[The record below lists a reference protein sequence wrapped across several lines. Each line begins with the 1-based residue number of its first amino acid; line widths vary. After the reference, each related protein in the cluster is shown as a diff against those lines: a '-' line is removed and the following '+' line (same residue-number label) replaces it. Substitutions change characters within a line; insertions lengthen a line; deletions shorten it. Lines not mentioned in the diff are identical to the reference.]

1 MRRRGRTIRRLIISA
16 GAVAVGLI
24 AFNGGVQYA
33 FTGSFSVLPDG
44 TVATSRKQDCHTPER
59 WLLAH
64 GTPNEPEHSCGHGQ
78 NRTRFR
84 RSDLRLLLFTPKEP
98 VAAAFNPFQ

>member
-1 MRRRGRTIRRLIISA
+1 MRRRVPTIRSLIISA
-16 GAVAVGLI
+16 DGVAVGLV

-64 GTPNEPEHSCGHGQ
+64 RTPHEPEHSCDHRQ

-84 RSDLRLLLFTPKEP
+84 RSGLRLLLFTPKES
-98 VAAAFNPFQ
+98 VTAAFNPFQ